1 VCGITGGDFNGLYN
15 QSEGT
20 LFSTASTFLP
30 LTSIRRIVFATDG
43 TFANRV
49 GLLFNTVGQPSTF
62 LTSSGGSLSALID
75 SPVVSIASPVKI
87 AGAYKLDDF
96 AISANGSAVTTD
108 TTGPVGIG
116 INRLSI
122 GSQNDIELI
131 NGHIAALRYYKK
143 RLPNAKL
150 QSLTYPDDDADA
162 YIAAVEAALGTS
174 IYLALPNATS
184 DVKRIITD
192 FYKAEKSAGR
202 YSLHKRIYLPIYNN
216 LAANAVDMVTT
227 TSGTFVNTPT
237 TAMGYVMG
245 NGSNQ
250 YFNINTTLRA
260 LGLTSSNASYI
271 MGLKSE
277 SLLNNR
283 GNSGA
288 LDASGYFVD
297 FRFDIASGRR
307 LTWLQPDTNP
317 SGTFDTSQRTGVIVT
332 NRTSS
337 LEYTIHND
345 TADLGTKIY
354 ASGLPEVNPFIMARN
369 NNGNPDLFG
378 NSEIGFFGFGLGMSV
393 SNARAYAAAMKNLWE
408 NLTGLTLP

>member
-1 VCGITGGDFNGLYN
+1 VNVVGIATSATYPNTLCLAYAVNDYQSAYDGAVSGSDSNTGGTIPNA
-15 QSEGT
+15 SELHIGN
-20 LFSTASTFLP
+20 L
-30 LTSIRRIVFATDG
+30 
-43 TFANRV
+43 
-49 GLLFNTVGQPSTF
+49 
-62 LTSSGGSLSALID
+62 GGVAD
-75 SPVVSIASPVKI
+75 R
-87 AGAYKLDDF
+87 F
-96 AISANGSAVTTD
+96 T
-108 TTGPVGIG
+108 
-116 INRLSI
+116 
-122 GSQNDIELI
+122 
-131 NGHIAALRYYKK
+131 GHIRFVRYFKK

-150 QSLTYPDDDADA
+150 QALTYPDPDDDADA

-184 DVKRIITD
+184 DAKRIITD

-202 YSLHKRIYLPIYNN
+202 YALLKRIYLPIYNN

-237 TAMGYVMG
+237 TAMGYVRG

-250 YFNINTTLRA
+250 YFNINATLGA

-277 SLLNNR
+277 SLSTNR

-297 FRFDIASGRR
+297 FRFDTTSGRG
-307 LTWLQPDTNP
+307 LTWLQSDINP
-317 SGTFDTSQRTGVIVT
+317 SGAFFTSQRTGVIVT

-337 LEYTIHND
+337 LEYTVHND
-345 TADLGTKIY
+345 TADLVTKIY

-378 NSEIGFFGFGLGMSV
+378 NSEIGFFGFGLGMSA

-408 NLTGLTLP
+408 DLTGLTLP

>member
-1 VCGITGGDFNGLYN
+1 MIIGSRPSSAIFNG
-15 QSEGT
+15 T
-20 LFSTASTFLP
+20 IST
-30 LTSIRRIVFATDG
+30 I
-43 TFANRV
+43 
-49 GLLFNTVGQPSTF
+49 
-62 LTSSGGSLSALID
+62 
-75 SPVVSIASPVKI
+75 
-87 AGAYKLDDF
+87 
-96 AISANGSAVTTD
+96 
-108 TTGPVGIG
+108 
-116 INRLSI
+116 
-122 GSQNDIELI
+122 
-131 NGHIAALRYYKK
+131 RYYRK

-150 QSLTYPDDDADA
+150 QSITYPDPDDDADA

-184 DVKRIITD
+184 DAKRIITD
-192 FYKAEKSAGR
+192 FYKAEKLAGR

-216 LAANAVDMVTT
+216 LAANAVDAITR

-237 TAMGYVMG
+237 TAMGYVKG

-250 YFNINTTLRA
+250 YFNINTTLGA

-277 SLLNNR
+277 SLSTSR

-288 LDASGYFVD
+288 LDASGYSVD
-297 FRFDIASGRR
+297 FRFDTVSGRR

-354 ASGLPEVNPFIMARN
+354 ASDLPGVNPFIMARN

-378 NSEIGFFGFGLGMSV
+378 NSEIGFFGFGLGMSA